1 MAAPPAGDKKNIVKM
16 AYIYFQEGRW
26 DKAIEEYKKLLAID
40 PEDINTHNML
50 GDVYVKKGSPR
61 EAYDQYSKVS
71 TELAA
76 RGQHDKAAVV
86 NKKIAALDP
95 TTLPPDA
102 RTKQNLI
109 KQTLKAE
116 TAMEQ
121 GDYQTAIDAFTEVLK
136 LDPENIPAYG
146 KLAELL
152 VSKGK
157 IAEAIQQYAV
167 MGTAFLKNRLYKKAQ
182 ESFQKIVELDPN
194 QVEARVNLAQIFI
207 KQGSE
212 SDAKKE
218 FLTVAEIY
226 FQQGDL
232 DKAQQASQK
241 AIEFKSIEAHYIL
254 GQILF
259 RKKQFAESK
268 TEFENLLRFKV
279 SHVGALTNLGQVYL
293 ELNQLDKAQEQ
304 LTKAQKVEKDNPKVL
319 EAMGDLQLKKGGKTE
334 AVNLFVQVS
343 GWYLGKKDLKRA
355 VEAARKAETA
365 DPQSSA
371 ALKALGMALKE
382 EGQKVEAA
390 QFLQRA
396 VESLEKAGKKTEAE
410 ALQKQFQEEAWFQG
424 AGGTPAPTAKQEPA
438 SAKETAAVPPTVAVK
453 TEPAKAEPAKA
464 QPPKSEAAKTD
475 APKVDPTPAPVSSAP
490 KAGLPETSDNIL
502 DLEDDVA
509 PQPKE
514 DKPVVPPVIP
524 PVAAAAPPPVAH
536 SPAPAQP
543 EPAESDSE
551 AELKSQL
558 EIAQNYVSQ
567 NLVEEAIEIYQQL
580 LETYPNHPEVRA
592 KLNEAYTLYVKSG
605 EEVLGALEEER
616 KAKEEEEK
624 RLREDIERR
633 AREERERKERA
644 EADRRAREEAE
655 RRAREEAELRAREE
669 ALQRAKED
677 NERKIRDEMERRLRD
692 EQDKKSKEE
701 SERKLREEME
711 TKVRAEME
719 KKVRE
724 DFERKAHEDA
734 DRKAREEA
742 ERRAHEEADRKAR
755 EEAERKARE
764 TSVPKSTA
772 PAYAAQK
779 SAQVTASSKGES
791 VGYDSKDDFM
801 TIAVADIY
809 VRQGLFEEA
818 FKIYNRIVEMEPDN
832 FEARKKL
839 TDLENLIKAKGVQKN
854 QPPSQALPAAPHAPH
869 EPSAPHPPQDPAAG
883 DKDSVAKKKPGKV
896 GYV

>member
-71 TELAA
+71 TELGA

-319 EAMGDLQLKKGGKTE
+319 EAMGDLQMKKGGKSE
-334 AVNLFVQVS
+334 AINLFVQVS
-343 GWYLGKKDLKRA
+343 NWYLGKKDLKRA
-355 VEAARKAETA
+355 VEAARKAEAA
-365 DPQSSA
+365 DPQSA
-371 ALKALGMALKE
+371 IALKALGLALKD
-382 EGQKVEAA
+382 EGQKTEAA

-410 ALQKQFQEEAWFQG
+410 TLQKQFQEEAWFQG
-424 AGGTPAPTAKQEPA
+424 AGGTPAPSVKQEPV
-438 SAKETAAVPPTVAVK
+438 SAKETVAVPPTVA
-453 TEPAKAEPAKA
+453 AKAEPDKAELAKA
-464 QPPKSEAAKTD
+464 QPPKAETAKTD
-475 APKVDPTPAPVSSAP
+475 DAKADPASKPISSAP
-490 KAGLPETSDNIL
+490 QAGLPETSDNIL
-502 DLEDDVA
+502 DLEDDA
-509 PQPKE
+509 TPPPKE
-514 DKPVVPPVIP
+514 SKAAALPVI
-524 PVAAAAPPPVAH
+524 AAAAPPTLAPAAH
-536 SPAPAQP
+536 APAPAP
-543 EPAESDSE
+543 PDAAEADSE

-558 EIAQNYVSQ
+558 EIAQNYVGQ

-644 EADRRAREEAE
+644 EADRKAREETE

-677 NERKIRDEMERRLRD
+677 NERKIREEMERRLRD

-719 KKVRE
+719 RKVRE
-724 DFERKAHEDA
+724 DF
-734 DRKAREEA
+734 DRK
-742 ERRAHEEADRKAR
+742 AHEEADRKVR
-755 EEAERKARE
+755 EESERRARDEADRKVRDEADRKARE
-764 TSVPKSTA
+764 TPTQKSPA
-772 PAYAAQK
+772 PASAAPK
-779 SAQVTASSKGES
+779 SAQVTASSRGES

-854 QPPSQALPAAPHAPH
+854 SGPLPVPPTASSAPL
-869 EPSAPHPPQDPAAG
+869 EPSAHHPPQDVAAG